1 MSTPCS
7 PAPYGPASRNPA
19 GLQALRRWG
28 SPASPRP
35 PRPSACR
42 FWPLAASPWTAS
54 RPWSRAGPPES
65 PRSGCSWDR
74 RVTRAEAAVGRWR
87 CTAPSKRRGRG
98 LTARERLPNMCEDQ
112 RESHQLQGLSGRA
125 MTEPTPLLDLF
136 RRGEVARD
144 VRLLAAQGVL
154 APRAHEQLEILI
166 LLLEDPDPEI
176 RTAASETVNLI
187 PEAALKAFLARS
199 DVRLG
204 TREFFADRGVF
215 PAETPAIE
223 ADEPLIDTEPELS
236 VAASGEGEDESGEGE
251 DGSGEREDG
260 SGEREDESGKGESDE
275 QRRLSVNQ
283 KLATMSFTDRLKAA
297 AKGSREMRAILIRDS
312 NKLICATVLS
322 SPKVTT
328 QEVEGFSRMANVAE
342 EVLRIIG
349 SNRAW
354 MKNYGV
360 AVGLT
365 KNPKTP
371 LTMSL
376 NLLGR
381 LNDRDLAKLSMDRN
395 VPEQLRVAA
404 RRKVVAATS
413 KK

>member
-1 MSTPCS
+1 
-7 PAPYGPASRNPA
+7 
-19 GLQALRRWG
+19 
-28 SPASPRP
+28 
-35 PRPSACR
+35 
-42 FWPLAASPWTAS
+42 
-54 RPWSRAGPPES
+54 
-65 PRSGCSWDR
+65 
-74 RVTRAEAAVGRWR
+74 
-87 CTAPSKRRGRG
+87 
-98 LTARERLPNMCEDQ
+98 
-112 RESHQLQGLSGRA
+112 
-125 MTEPTPLLDLF
+125 MTDPTPLLDF
-136 RRGEVARD
+136 FKRGEVARD

-154 APRAHEQLEILI
+154 APRAHEQLEILM
-166 LLLEDPDPEI
+166 LLLEDSDPEI
-176 RTAASETVNLI
+176 RTTANETVNLI

-199 DVRLG
+199 DVQLG

-215 PAETPAIE
+215 PAEIPAIE
-223 ADEPLIDTEPELS
+223 ADEPLIDTEPALG
-236 VAASGEGEDESGEGE
+236 VATSGQSEG
-251 DGSGEREDG
+251 
-260 SGEREDESGKGESDE
+260 ESGKGESDEGESDEGESDE

-283 KLATMSFTDRLKAA
+283 QLATMSFTDRLKAA

-404 RRKVVAATS
+404 RRKVGAATS

>member
-1 MSTPCS
+1 M
-7 PAPYGPASRNPA
+7 N
-19 GLQALRRWG
+19 
-28 SPASPRP
+28 
-35 PRPSACR
+35 
-42 FWPLAASPWTAS
+42 
-54 RPWSRAGPPES
+54 
-65 PRSGCSWDR
+65 
-74 RVTRAEAAVGRWR
+74 
-87 CTAPSKRRGRG
+87 
-98 LTARERLPNMCEDQ
+98 
-112 RESHQLQGLSGRA
+112 
-125 MTEPTPLLDLF
+125 EPTPLLDLF
-136 RRGEVARD
+136 KRGEVARD

-166 LLLEDPDPEI
+166 VLLKDPDQEI
-176 RTAASETVNLI
+176 RTIANETMNLI

-204 TREFFADRGVF
+204 TREFFADRGVL
-215 PAETPAIE
+215 PAEIPAID
-223 ADEPLIDTEPELS
+223 ADEPLIDTEPALP
-236 VAASGEGEDESGEGE
+236 VAASGGGE
-251 DGSGEREDG
+251 DGSGEDEDDG
-260 SGEREDESGKGESDE
+260 GKGESDE

-283 KLATMSFTDRLKAA
+283 QLASMSFTDRLKAA
-297 AKGSREMRAILIRDS
+297 AKGSREMRAILIRDA

-322 SPKVTT
+322 SPKLST

-381 LNDRDLAKLSMDRN
+381 LNDKDLQRLSMDRN

-404 RRKVVAATS
+404 RRRVVAATA

>member
-1 MSTPCS
+1 
-7 PAPYGPASRNPA
+7 
-19 GLQALRRWG
+19 
-28 SPASPRP
+28 
-35 PRPSACR
+35 
-42 FWPLAASPWTAS
+42 
-54 RPWSRAGPPES
+54 
-65 PRSGCSWDR
+65 
-74 RVTRAEAAVGRWR
+74 
-87 CTAPSKRRGRG
+87 
-98 LTARERLPNMCEDQ
+98 
-112 RESHQLQGLSGRA
+112 
-125 MTEPTPLLDLF
+125 MTDPTPLLDF
-136 RRGEVARD
+136 FKRGEVARD

-154 APRAHEQLEILI
+154 APRAHEQLEILM
-166 LLLEDPDPEI
+166 LLLEDSDPEI
-176 RTAASETVNLI
+176 RTTANETVNLI

-215 PAETPAIE
+215 PAEIPAIE
-223 ADEPLIDTEPELS
+223 ADEPLIDTEPVLG
-236 VAASGEGEDESGEGE
+236 VATSGQSEDESGKG
-251 DGSGEREDG
+251 
-260 SGEREDESGKGESDE
+260 ESGKGESDE

-283 KLATMSFTDRLKAA
+283 QLATMSFTDRLKAA

-404 RRKVVAATS
+404 RRKVLAATS

>member
-1 MSTPCS
+1 
-7 PAPYGPASRNPA
+7 
-19 GLQALRRWG
+19 
-28 SPASPRP
+28 
-35 PRPSACR
+35 
-42 FWPLAASPWTAS
+42 
-54 RPWSRAGPPES
+54 
-65 PRSGCSWDR
+65 
-74 RVTRAEAAVGRWR
+74 
-87 CTAPSKRRGRG
+87 
-98 LTARERLPNMCEDQ
+98 
-112 RESHQLQGLSGRA
+112 

-136 RRGEVARD
+136 KRGEVARD
-144 VRLLAAQGVL
+144 ARLLAAKGVL

-166 LLLEDPDPEI
+166 LLLEDSDPEI
-176 RTAASETVNLI
+176 RTTAHETMNLI

-199 DVRLG
+199 DVRLD
-204 TREFFADRGVF
+204 TREFFANRGVF

-223 ADEPLIDTEPELS
+223 ADEPLIDTEPARP
-236 VAASGEGEDESGEGE
+236 VATGGEGDGEGEDESGQAETGQ
-251 DGSGEREDG
+251 
-260 SGEREDESGKGESDE
+260 GESDE

-283 KLATMSFTDRLKAA
+283 QLATMSFTDRLKAA
-297 AKGSREMRAILIRDS
+297 AKGSREMRAILIRDA

-322 SPKVTT
+322 SPKLST
-328 QEVEGFSRMANVAE
+328 QEIEGFSRMANVAE

-360 AVGLT
+360 ALGLS

-381 LNDRDLAKLSMDRN
+381 LNDKDLQKLSMDRN

-404 RRKVVAATS
+404 RRKVVASTS
-413 KK
+413 KN

>member
-1 MSTPCS
+1 
-7 PAPYGPASRNPA
+7 
-19 GLQALRRWG
+19 
-28 SPASPRP
+28 
-35 PRPSACR
+35 
-42 FWPLAASPWTAS
+42 
-54 RPWSRAGPPES
+54 
-65 PRSGCSWDR
+65 
-74 RVTRAEAAVGRWR
+74 
-87 CTAPSKRRGRG
+87 
-98 LTARERLPNMCEDQ
+98 
-112 RESHQLQGLSGRA
+112 
-125 MTEPTPLLDLF
+125 MTDSTPLLDLF
-136 RRGEVARD
+136 KRGEVARD

-166 LLLEDPDPEI
+166 LLLEDSDQEI
-176 RTAASETVNLI
+176 RTVANETMNLI

-199 DVRLG
+199 DVRLD

-215 PAETPAIE
+215 PAEIPAIE
-223 ADEPLIDTEPELS
+223 ADEPLIDTEPARP
-236 VAASGEGEDESGEGE
+236 VATGGEGEHESGQAETGQ
-251 DGSGEREDG
+251 
-260 SGEREDESGKGESDE
+260 GESDE

-283 KLATMSFTDRLKAA
+283 QLASMSFTDRLKAA
-297 AKGSREMRAILIRDS
+297 AKGSREMRAILIRDA

-322 SPKVTT
+322 SPKLST

-360 AVGLT
+360 ALGLS

-381 LNDRDLAKLSMDRN
+381 LNDKDLQRLSMDRN

-404 RRKVVAATS
+404 RRKVVAATA

>member
-1 MSTPCS
+1 
-7 PAPYGPASRNPA
+7 
-19 GLQALRRWG
+19 
-28 SPASPRP
+28 
-35 PRPSACR
+35 
-42 FWPLAASPWTAS
+42 
-54 RPWSRAGPPES
+54 
-65 PRSGCSWDR
+65 
-74 RVTRAEAAVGRWR
+74 
-87 CTAPSKRRGRG
+87 
-98 LTARERLPNMCEDQ
+98 
-112 RESHQLQGLSGRA
+112 

-136 RRGEVARD
+136 KRGEVARD

-166 LLLEDPDPEI
+166 LLLEDSDPEI
-176 RTAASETVNLI
+176 RTTAHETMNHI

-199 DVRLG
+199 DVRLD
-204 TREFFADRGVF
+204 TREFFANRGVF

-223 ADEPLIDTEPELS
+223 ADEPLIDTEPARP
-236 VAASGEGEDESGEGE
+236 VATGGEGEGEGE
-251 DGSGEREDG
+251 SGQAETG
-260 SGEREDESGKGESDE
+260 QGESDE

-283 KLATMSFTDRLKAA
+283 QLATMSFTDRLKAA
-297 AKGSREMRAILIRDS
+297 AKGSREMRAILIRDA

-322 SPKVTT
+322 SPKLST

-360 AVGLT
+360 VLGLS

-381 LNDRDLAKLSMDRN
+381 LNDKDLQRLSMDRN

-404 RRKVVAATS
+404 RRRVVAATA